1 MRKKAFIFIDSDGQR
16 HVYDFRRDAEIEYL
30 CYEVPE
36 RVVDK
41 TKNVRTVFRVY
52 DVVLNDG
59 KRIKCRMSRFGESIV
74 DIDTGDSHYPSEVK
88 NFEDITL
95 AYYLQGGEL
104 LYV

>member
-1 MRKKAFIFIDSDGQR
+1 MKKKAFIFIDSDGKR

-52 DVVLNDG
+52 DVELKDG
-59 KRIKCRMSRFGESIV
+59 RKLKCRLSSFGKSVV
-74 DIDTGDSHYPSEVK
+74 DIDTGESHDPLEVK

-95 AYYLQGGEL
+95 AYYLQGGEI